1 MQYNKYAS
9 AIPIIVKAVLA
20 CNGWRGVEDHA
31 RALACDDILIPT
43 IQKAAVSA
51 FSSRDNAA
59 GEDFTLLA
67 QADNAFF
74 ETMQGASIFFRLLAS
89 GGREVPFYS
98 RIGSRTG
105 AIKGGILLPG
115 QSIPVSTLGL
125 SMSSLKPETAAAII
139 VVTDDVAK
147 SVDKAASRFVTDE
160 LRDAVRL
167 VVDAQFLDIIT
178 GDDTLRIP
186 SSPTAFSEALDHV
199 NGKADGSLIWAVAP
213 NAANRL
219 AVDPDHE
226 NMTPL
231 GGELF
236 GLPAMVTDAVPS
248 GSIILMNAFGIA
260 VAAER
265 VEIESSGE
273 TSLVMDD
280 APAMNSATPASAT
293 LVSLWQTN
301 SRAVKVSVRFAARR
315 LRDNAVAV
323 IEGFGA

>member
-105 AIKGGILLPG
+105 AIKVQI
-115 QSIPVSTLGL
+115 
-125 SMSSLKPETAAAII
+125 MSSEE
-139 VVTDDVAK
+139 DVK
-147 SVDKAASRFVTDE
+147 
-160 LRDAVRL
+160 
-167 VVDAQFLDIIT
+167 
-178 GDDTLRIP
+178 
-186 SSPTAFSEALDHV
+186 
-199 NGKADGSLIWAVAP
+199 
-213 NAANRL
+213 
-219 AVDPDHE
+219 
-226 NMTPL
+226 
-231 GGELF
+231 
-236 GLPAMVTDAVPS
+236 
-248 GSIILMNAFGIA
+248 
-260 VAAER
+260 
-265 VEIESSGE
+265 
-273 TSLVMDD
+273 
-280 APAMNSATPASAT
+280 ASAAG
-293 LVSLWQTN
+293 Q
-301 SRAVKVSVRFAARR
+301 K
-315 LRDNAVAV
+315 
-323 IEGFGA
+323 I